1 VKDWLFS
8 KLSDIDIRIVLII
21 FFIAVSTGHVGRL
34 FADREATGQEFLG
47 YVLAFAVDI
56 ALVISLYEMGY
67 AKEKAH
73 RMIALAGFLV
83 TCGISGGFNI
93 YYYREFYP
101 GDPVPL
107 SALLGLAA
115 PVFAAFFGLL
125 KARGD
130 VQRQESKNTLEL
142 RMFEIE
148 QETQVRIAVETEKE
162 RTKQEREL
170 TKRLQLEAEAEAKA
184 RQAAETKAQQL
195 ERQRKEFAKLGKSG
209 DILLRIK
216 EMPEITKEG
225 IGQTFEIGSR
235 TVDYHIAKLEK
246 AGAISRN
253 GQGFRI
259 LWDTE
264 IIVKKGES

>member
-1 VKDWLFS
+1 MKNWLFS
-8 KLSDIDIRIVLII
+8 KLSDIDIRIILII

-56 ALVISLYEMGY
+56 LLVISLYEIGY
-67 AKEKAH
+67 AQEKAH
-73 RMIALAGFLV
+73 RIMALVGFLV
-83 TCGISGGFNI
+83 ACGISGGFNI

-101 GDPVPL
+101 SDPPVL
-107 SALLGLAA
+107 SVLLGFAA
-115 PVFAAFFGLL
+115 PVFAAFLGLL

-130 VQRQESKNTLEL
+130 VQRQESENTLQL

-162 RTKQEREL
+162 KTKQEREL
-170 TKRLQLEAEAEAKA
+170 TKRLKMEAEVEAKT
-184 RQAAETKAQQL
+184 RQEAETEAQEL
-195 ERQRKEFAKLGKSG
+195 EKQRKRFANLGKSK

-216 EMPEITKEG
+216 AMPEITKEE
-225 IGQTFEIGSR
+225 IGQTFEIGLR
-235 TVDYHIAKLEK
+235 TVDYHVAKLEE

-253 GQGFRI
+253 GRKFRI
-259 LWDTE
+259 LWDTA
-264 IIVKKGES
+264 IIVERK